1 MINPSVGTGK
11 NLVTTRVL
19 ITERLSANTSNITR
33 YKVRRQLIYKQD
45 FERKFAKRLAY
56 SSTSADMRRI
66 HAFFSAAEYSTVR
79 QSRSVSA
86 MSSVSQVY
94 RRQW

>member
-45 FERKFAKRLAY
+45 FEQKFAKRLAY

-66 HAFFSAAEYSTVR
+66 HAFLVQPSIALSGSHD
-79 QSRSVSA
+79 QCLLCL
-86 MSSVSQVY
+86 Q
-94 RRQW
+94 